1 MNSLIDL
8 AGENLFSTLNGQ
20 ISNLVAEL
28 IARTL
33 NLHIGFRLGRFDNAV
48 SFDLSLSFRIFHNC
62 QSTFFAVGHDGRS
75 AGTSSSLNGL
85 PLLGSNSKSFFT
97 LIRRGKAVSDLL
109 LPLFNRV
116 NQRWPNVLHG
126 DPSTKQEH
134 DHLYKQRGINVHC

>member
-33 NLHIGFRLGRFDNAV
+33 NLHIGFCLGRFDNAV

-85 PLLGSNSKSFFT
+85 PLLGSNSKSF
-97 LIRRGKAVSDLL
+97 S
-109 LPLFNRV
+109 PLFAAAR
-116 NQRWPNVLHG
+116 
-126 DPSTKQEH
+126 PSAIFFAALQSRESAVAKCTSW
-134 DHLYKQRGINVHC
+134 